1 MKMRINKFL
10 VNAGL
15 ADSRRKADEL
25 IKASRVSVN
34 GKTITELSTQI
45 GDDDKVLLD
54 GLEGKSREDIYIA
67 YNKPRGEIC
76 SHKRYGDDKTIF
88 DSLPKSFS
96 KLKIAGRLDKDSE
109 GILILSSDGNFINE
123 ISHPSKKKTKAYLVS
138 SNVQI
143 KDEDIAKIN
152 EGIKLEDGISKMK
165 TTRVSDNIV
174 KVVMNEGKNRQI
186 RRTLEA
192 IGRPVIKLVRIRV
205 GKFSSHK
212 FAQKEYMFIKPEDV
226 L

>member
-1 MKMRINKFL
+1 MRINKYL
-10 VNAGL
+10 VASGL
-15 ADSRRKADEL
+15 ADSRRKADEIIL
-25 IKASRVSVN
+25 EGRVSVN
-34 GKTITELSTQI
+34 SETLKDLSYQVSETDQV
-45 GDDDKVLLD
+45 KVD
-54 GLEGKSREDIYIA
+54 GLEGEIKKDIYIA

-109 GILILSSDGNFINE
+109 GIIILSSDGKFIND

-138 SNVQI
+138 TQQ
-143 KDEDIAKIN
+143 DIGDADIEKLN
-152 EGIKLEDGISKMK
+152 EGVKLEDGISKMK
-165 TTRVSDNIV
+165 VSRTSGNTI
-174 KVVMNEGKNRQI
+174 KVMMSEGKNRQI

-192 IGRPVIKLVRIRV
+192 IDKSVVKLVRIRV
-205 GKFSSHK
+205 GNFSSHK
-212 FAQKEYMFIKPEDV
+212 LMPSKYEFINPEDV

>member
-1 MKMRINKFL
+1 M
-10 VNAGL
+10 
-15 ADSRRKADEL
+15 
-25 IKASRVSVN
+25 
-34 GKTITELSTQI
+34 
-45 GDDDKVLLD
+45 
-54 GLEGKSREDIYIA
+54 
-67 YNKPRGEIC
+67 
-76 SHKRYGDDKTIF
+76 
-88 DSLPKSFS
+88 
-96 KLKIAGRLDKDSE
+96 
-109 GILILSSDGNFINE
+109 
-123 ISHPSKKKTKAYLVS
+123 
-138 SNVQI
+138 QI

-192 IGRPVIKLVRIRV
+192 IDRPVIKLVRIRV

-212 FAQKEYMFIKPEDV
+212 LAQKEYMFIKPEDV

>member
-1 MKMRINKFL
+1 MRINKFL

-109 GILILSSDGNFINE
+109 GILILSSDGTFINE

-138 SNVQI
+138 SIVQI

-192 IGRPVIKLVRIRV
+192 IDRPVIKLVRIRV

-212 FAQKEYMFIKPEDV
+212 LAQKEYMFIKPEDV